1 MVVCSACTAVMT
13 PSAASGT
20 SPIETKGMRHP
31 RSFSVL
37 RVRHPPMLH
46 DAGLAQAT
54 RSSIWATHVYHG
66 FASSIIGLLPTGHT
80 RLMSLSVSLFDRERL
95 NGASGCC
102 RLRKCDGIG
111 HHSWVKERKRMTRS
125 EMRAGAWAFIRPREP
140 WHPRLVVQA
149 VACPADFAATHGR
162 ARRSCTSLN
171 RRLMASAR
179 FRRLLPESDGA

>member
-1 MVVCSACTAVMT
+1 MVAESINLIFQEVQRIGRNRSLSSTRNMRV
-13 PSAASGT
+13 
-20 SPIETKGMRHP
+20 IETLMLMKFWG
-31 RSFSVL
+31 SFATDS
-37 RVRHPPMLH
+37 HWNKYIS
-46 DAGLAQAT
+46 T

-149 VACPADFAATHGR
+149 VATSPNLPFRGR
-162 ARRSCTSLN
+162 
-171 RRLMASAR
+171 
-179 FRRLLPESDGA
+179 